1 MKGYCACGVAAMAVK
16 PEAGGKD
23 QGPNIFL
30 PRKANILRAEQTTPT
45 EKHFTLQLADKSQ
58 LEFQPGQILEVGL
71 MGYGEI
77 PIGLASS
84 PTRKNTFDIVVRSVG
99 RVSTAINKL
108 GPGESLL
115 VRGPFGNGFDLD
127 KLRGHDILIVAGGIG
142 LCPTRSLIQYIMDR
156 RKEFKRFILMYGTR
170 EPKLQLFIKDLEEWR
185 KSKDVELHE
194 TVDRSDPTWTG
205 NVGVVTKLFNK
216 VPVAP
221 ETRVVVCGPPIMFR
235 YVVSVLDSLWIPR
248 ENIYVDLERRMKCG
262 VGKCGH
268 CQINDKYVCTDGPV
282 FSFAEVENLEEA
294 P

>member
-1 MKGYCACGVAAMAVK
+1 MKGYCACGVADMAVK
-16 PEAGGKD
+16 PDPGSKD
-23 QGPNIFL
+23 KGPNLFL
-30 PRKANILRAEQTTPT
+30 PRKADVLRAEQTTPY
-45 EKHFTLQLADKSQ
+45 EKHFTLRLADQSQ

-71 MGYGEI
+71 MGFGEI

-99 RVSTAINKL
+99 RVSTAVNKL
-108 GPGESLL
+108 EAGDSLL
-115 VRGPFGNGFDLD
+115 VRGPLGNGFDLD
-127 KLRGHDILIVAGGIG
+127 KLRGRDILIVAGGIG
-142 LCPTRSLIQYIMDR
+142 LCPTRSLIQYILDR

-170 EPKLQLFIKDLEEWR
+170 EPKMQLFLDDLAEWR
-185 KSKDVELHE
+185 KSKDIELHE
-194 TVDRSDPTWTG
+194 TVDRADPTWAG

-216 VPVAP
+216 VPIDP

-235 YVVSVLDSLWIPR
+235 YVISVLDSLWIPR

-268 CQINDKYVCTDGPV
+268 CQINDKYVCVDGPV